1 MSKKLTTKDFIEKAK
16 QLHNDKYDY
25 SETVY
30 VNSRSKIIIICP
42 EHGSFEQLPSS
53 HLSGNGCPKCARVWS
68 NEHRKNHQMSSR
80 KSRGM
85 TTVEWIDRAKIVHGD
100 KYDYS
105 QTVYVNQRTNVK
117 IICKTHGL
125 YEQKADSHLRG
136 YGCKLCGYKSDA
148 HKGVHNWSDEQRE
161 KITNTCRIKYGAD
174 RYLDSNEGKE
184 KIMEIKSTSE
194 FRRKMHNIISSDD
207 VQRRT
212 KLTCLSKYGVT
223 SVMKLSETVD
233 KVGESKRK
241 NKTWS
246 TSKPEEIMYEIL
258 CDKFGED
265 DVVRQYKEF
274 RYPFHCDFYI
284 KSLDLFIE
292 LNATWLHGYHW
303 FDKTDMNDLD
313 KLNQWLNNVKSGKKF
328 YNVAIDV
335 WTRRDVIKRQTAL
348 NNNLNYVVFWKNDL
362 SDFKDW
368 IESDYLVLNNI
379 Y

>member
-85 TTVEWIDRAKIVHGD
+85 TTAEWVDRAKIVHGD

-258 CDKFGED
+258 CNKFGKD
-265 DVVRQYKEF
+265 DVIRQYKEV

-284 KSLDLFIE
+284 KSLDLFVE

>member
-1 MSKKLTTKDFIEKAK
+1 MGKKLTTKDFIEKAK

-80 KSRGM
+80 KSRGI
-85 TTVEWIDRAKIVHGD
+85 TTAEWVDRAKKVHGD

-117 IICKTHGL
+117 IICKIHGL

-136 YGCKLCGYKSDA
+136 CGCKLCGYESDA
-148 HKGVHNWSDEQRE
+148 HKGVHNWFDEQRE

-174 RYLDSNEGKE
+174 RYLDSDEGKE
-184 KIMEIKSTSE
+184 KIIKTKSTSE
-194 FRRKMHNIISSDD
+194 FRRKMRSIISSDD
-207 VQRRT
+207 VQKRT

-223 SVMKLSETVD
+223 SAMKLSETVD

-258 CDKFGED
+258 CNKFGED
-265 DVVRQYKEF
+265 DVIRQYKES

-313 KLNQWLNNVKSGKKF
+313 NLNQWLDNVKSGKKF

-335 WTRRDVIKRQTAL
+335 WTRRDVIKRQTAID
-348 NNNLNYVVFWKNDL
+348 NNLNYVVFWKNDL
-362 SDFKDW
+362 SDFLEW
-368 IESDYLVLNNI
+368 INSENLVLNNI
-379 Y
+379 